1 MAENKKP
8 IVAAPEMTF
17 PLFAELLRAVIGE
30 QPDLLA
36 STFDLLQGLDV
47 SEEADSFPAELFD
60 ELFRPN
66 AA

>member
-1 MAENKKP
+1 MGQDKKP
-8 IVAAPEMTF
+8 IMTVPEMTF

-47 SEEADSFPAELFD
+47 SEEVDTFPAELFD